1 MIGVLRSLLRKPE
14 DNRMGL
20 ATQDFESQSEQ
31 NLEESTEP
39 LIDNKMQSNA
49 NELAKVFLNF
59 LNSSW

>member
-1 MIGVLRSLLRKPE
+1 
-14 DNRMGL
+14 MGL